1 MNLQICYLKIDVL
14 CEASVNFQHISQNA
28 TPATEF
34 APCRHLTQ
42 PWQCDSHKT
51 RNTTRLKCCPCHAKW
66 RWRSPKCCTC
76 HENWNSSSE
85 NVAKVL
91 HLPHNT
97 TFDTR
102 LNVTKCHTCHAKRS
116 NAAFQT
122 SKKYT
127 LLQNL
132 RPSRGRLRTV
142 AQRRRAITPSTPR
155 PPEWNGN
162 PSTHSGK
169 SLWMYGGFK
178 HQNNANLAI

>member
-1 MNLQICYLKIDVL
+1 MFRAKLPSIFI
-14 CEASVNFQHISQNA
+14 
-28 TPATEF
+28 T
-34 APCRHLTQ
+34 
-42 PWQCDSHKT
+42 SHKMPHLPRNLHLVATWRSPDNAIRKKT
-51 RNTTRLKCCPCHAKW
+51 RSATRLKCCACHPKW
-66 RWRSPKCCTC
+66 RWKRPKCCPC
-76 HENWNSSSE
+76 HENYNAFSE
-85 NVAKVL
+85 NVEKKYCACHTKRL
-91 HLPHNT
+91 ST
-97 TFDTR
+97 RYDTR

-162 PSTHSGK
+162 PSTYSGK